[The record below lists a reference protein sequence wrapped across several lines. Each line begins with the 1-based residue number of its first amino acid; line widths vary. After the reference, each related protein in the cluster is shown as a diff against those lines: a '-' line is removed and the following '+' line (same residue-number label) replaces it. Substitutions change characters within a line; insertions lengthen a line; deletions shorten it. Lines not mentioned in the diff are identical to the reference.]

1 MSSSHFTAKETQA
14 QRVKEITT
22 QLVGSEAS

>member
-1 MSSSHFTAKETQA
+1 MSSSHFTAEETQA
-14 QRVKEITT
+14 QRAKEITT